1 MYGRHKDI
9 FQCLHEG
16 TKKYGLLYYLFK
28 KCKGAFQNLWKVIVY
43 RKKAEMKKPKI
54 CEQWE
59 HKWIEEEEDKEKA
72 KEDFFYLLCIYDYQ
86 YSCKKLKLNKKKNFR
101 VKFLCI
107 LPFVLITILFVGGVV
122 AYNASIL
129 VTSQNFKDF
138 LGKNNWS
145 FSIFGTV
152 FYSAA
157 LILTYSVSKWLD
169 VKQYQETWV
178 RHSKHI
184 YEIENEML
192 KYIWEREDY
201 FDAETRKAYFV
212 KNIMKTWDEN
222 QRKFLENMEKE
233 KQMENVL
240 DSLKNLIGGNEK

>member
-86 YSCKKLKLNKKKNFR
+86 YSCKKLKLK
-101 VKFLCI
+101 
-107 LPFVLITILFVGGVV
+107 
-122 AYNASIL
+122 
-129 VTSQNFKDF
+129 
-138 LGKNNWS
+138 
-145 FSIFGTV
+145 
-152 FYSAA
+152 
-157 LILTYSVSKWLD
+157 
-169 VKQYQETWV
+169 
-178 RHSKHI
+178 
-184 YEIENEML
+184 
-192 KYIWEREDY
+192 
-201 FDAETRKAYFV
+201 RK
-212 KNIMKTWDEN
+212 ISE
-222 QRKFLENMEKE
+222 
-233 KQMENVL
+233 
-240 DSLKNLIGGNEK
+240 